1 MSYVKKA
8 FFRGIGPFIFM
19 SMATY
24 FMRENGKA
32 HEDYKGVFISDLII
46 TVVAAATIIYEI
58 KEWI

>member
-19 SMATY
+19 SMAAY

-32 HEDYKGVFISDLII
+32 HEDYKGYLYLI
-46 TVVAAATIIYEI
+46 
-58 KEWI
+58 